1 MLKNKKLW
9 ITLVIVI
16 LILLG
21 FGSYRY
27 YIYVTQDMRA
37 DETAAILKA
46 KQETSLVKVT
56 DTQKS
61 VWDTICWTI
70 EGLDKENRPVM
81 VWVIMDQNGK
91 IKSGDGAV
99 HEEMLANGISEGKI
113 KEKIKKEV
121 PDLDKLRLQPGMYNG
136 EYAWQLY
143 YRSND
148 HYYYQFYRFS
158 DGQSIGGPFTL
169 PNR

>member
-1 MLKNKKLW
+1 MLKRKKLW
-9 ITLVIVI
+9 IFLAVVI
-16 LILLG
+16 LLLLG
-21 FGSYRY
+21 FGLYRY

-37 DETAAILKA
+37 DETTAVLAA
-46 KQETSLVKVT
+46 KQETSLVTVT

-81 VWVIMDQNGK
+81 VWVTMDENGK
-91 IKSGDGAV
+91 VKHGKEAV
-99 HEEMLANGISEGKI
+99 HEELLSNGVSETQVKQKI
-113 KEKIKKEV
+113 QKEV
-121 PDLDKLRLQPGMYNG
+121 PDVAELRIQPGMYNG

-143 YRSND
+143 YRSQD
-148 HYYYQFYRFS
+148 HYFYQFYRFS